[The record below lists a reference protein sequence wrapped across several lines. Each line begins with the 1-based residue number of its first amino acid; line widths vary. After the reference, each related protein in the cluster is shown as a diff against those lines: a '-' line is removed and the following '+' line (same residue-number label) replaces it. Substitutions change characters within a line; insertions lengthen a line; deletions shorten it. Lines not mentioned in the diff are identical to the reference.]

1 MLLFSGE
8 SSSSQ
13 IGKRVTTILC
23 NLTLRSQFQQYAYSL
38 LITKRE
44 INVQVAARLPLK
56 FLIKSSNGT
65 LKYIRSSHII
75 CDLVKRAMVLG
86 NKKKNNEEM
95 EASMN

>member
-44 INVQVAARLPLK
+44 INVQVSTTDISHK
-56 FLIKSSNGT
+56 IIQWNIKIYQIESYHMRFSEKSNGFR
-65 LKYIRSSHII
+65 KQ
-75 CDLVKRAMVLG
+75 K
-86 NKKKNNEEM
+86 NNNEEM